1 MLGNLGCPP
10 GPSTGSELVQFQ
22 PVSSS
27 SEKALK
33 SDSTWRSGANSTPS
47 WGAEIDSLVQPAPG
61 SRFARYWLVKG
72 AERGA
77 PKGREEGW
85 GIRSRERALWLRR
98 PRPRLTTAVIT

>member
-10 GPSTGSELVQFQ
+10 GPSTGSESVQFQ

-47 WGAEIDSLVQPAPG
+47 WGAEIDSLVQPVWG

-72 AERGA
+72 AESGPA
-77 PKGREEGW
+77 KGRWEVL
-85 GIRSRERALWLRR
+85 GIRPPDRSCWLRR
-98 PRPRLTTAVIT
+98 VRPTFAIA